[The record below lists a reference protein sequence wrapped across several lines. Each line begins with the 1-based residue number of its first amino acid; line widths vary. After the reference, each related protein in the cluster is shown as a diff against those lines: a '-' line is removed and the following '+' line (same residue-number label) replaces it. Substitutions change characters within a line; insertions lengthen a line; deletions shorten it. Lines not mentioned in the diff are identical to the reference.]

1 MSWCSDPVLATG
13 SDPRPGGSVARTERR
28 TPKQERAQATV
39 DAIVEAAARI
49 LVEEGWAR
57 LSTNRVAER
66 AGVSVGTLYQY
77 FRDKEAIVETL
88 VDRIAEQRIEAF
100 GARVMGVV
108 GMDGLLLDEALELLV
123 DGTLAA
129 MRIRSELARRLL
141 LEAPRG
147 GRLDLEREWRRR
159 CTDVVRA
166 AMYRRNEHVRPGN
179 HDLMAHVIVT
189 GCFAVLQDALAYR
202 PELLEGPA
210 LRTELLVLARGYLK
224 PPVQ

>member
-1 MSWCSDPVLATG
+1 
-13 SDPRPGGSVARTERR
+13 
-28 TPKQERAQATV
+28 V
-39 DAIVEAAARI
+39 DAVVEAAARI

-88 VDRIAEQRIEAF
+88 VDRLADQRIAAF
-100 GARVMGVV
+100 AARVTGVV
-108 GMDGLLLDEALELLV
+108 STDGLSLDEALALLV
-123 DGTLAA
+123 DGTLDA
-129 MRIRSELARRLL
+129 MRVRSDLARRLL

-147 GRLDLEREWRRR
+147 GRMDLEREWRRR

-166 AMYRRNEHVRPGN
+166 ALYRRTERVRPGN

-202 PELLEGPA
+202 PELLEGAA
-210 LRTELLVLARGYLK
+210 LRAELLVLAAGYLR
-224 PPVQ
+224 PTGREAPEVG